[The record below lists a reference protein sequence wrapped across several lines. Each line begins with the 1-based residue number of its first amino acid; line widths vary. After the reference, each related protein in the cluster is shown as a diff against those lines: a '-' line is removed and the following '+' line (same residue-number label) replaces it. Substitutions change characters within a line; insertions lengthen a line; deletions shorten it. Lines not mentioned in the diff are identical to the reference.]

1 MKRVKSYPWIP
12 ILALV
17 IMPTLVLA
25 QAQVPVRKGNTIQG
39 RITKVQGDDNL
50 FSMKTADG
58 KVMNFSVGERARIR
72 LDERDVKLLDLR
84 EGFPVTVIYDPVGDR
99 YIASSITVVQEP
111 VPGQVPVRPLVRK
124 RIGGEPE
131 PAVEGT
137 PAVGGAK
144 VRGKVAKIQPDT
156 GQVTL
161 TTADGRDLVFYL
173 DERRQPVQ
181 NEHPVRIKDLHV
193 GDEVTVVYEL
203 RRVGSVIASSQ
214 GEGRTTTSS
223 SSSRRDELTLTGLI
237 GNVQVDAGRF
247 TIRTPE
253 DKDVVFIVDEK
264 SGFRIDGKEGRLAAL
279 KPGRDVTVTYKVRGA
294 HNQILTV
301 NYVEK

>member
-1 MKRVKSYPWIP
+1 MKRLRSYSWMP

-17 IMPTLVLA
+17 IVPTLLLA
-25 QAQVPVRKGNTIQG
+25 QAQVPVRKGNTVQG

-84 EGFPVTVIYDPVGDR
+84 EGLPVTVIYDPVGNR
-99 YIASSITVVQEP
+99 YVASSITVVQEAA
-111 VPGQVPVRPLVRK
+111 PGQAPVRPLIRK

-137 PAVGGAK
+137 PAVGGSK

-156 GQVTL
+156 GQITL
-161 TTADGRDLVFYL
+161 TTADGRDLVFYV
-173 DERRQPVQ
+173 DERRQAAE
-181 NEHPVRIKDLHV
+181 NEHPVRLKDLHV
-193 GDEVTVVYEL
+193 GDDVTVVYEL
-203 RRVGSVIASSQ
+203 RRVGSVIASTR

-223 SSSRRDELTLTGLI
+223 SSRRDELTVTGLI
-237 GNVQVDAGRF
+237 GNVQADAGRF

-253 DKDVVFIVDEK
+253 EKDVVFIVDEK
-264 SGFRIDGKEGRLAAL
+264 TGFRIDGREGKLAAL
-279 KPGRDVTVTYKVRGA
+279 KPGRDVTVTYRVRGA
-294 HNQILTV
+294 HNQVLTLT
-301 NYVEK
+301 YLEK

>member
-17 IMPTLVLA
+17 TVPTLLLA
-25 QAQVPVRKGNTIQG
+25 QAQVPVRKSMTMQG
-39 RITKVQGDDNL
+39 RITKVEADNNL

-58 KVMNFSVGERARIR
+58 KAMNFSVGERAKIR
-72 LDERDVKLLDLR
+72 LRERDVKLLELR

-99 YIASSITVVQEP
+99 YIASSITVAEEP
-111 VPGQVPVRPLVRK
+111 TPGEAPVRPSVRK
-124 RIGGEPE
+124 RIGEPE

-137 PAVGGAK
+137 AAVGGSK
-144 VRGKVAKIQPDT
+144 VRGKVAKIQADT

-181 NEHPVRIKDLHV
+181 NEHPVRLKDLHV

-237 GNVQVDAGRF
+237 GNVQADAGRF

-264 SGFRIDGKEGRLAAL
+264 TGFRIDGKEGKLPAL